1 MIRIYNQNIGIG
13 NKIADACEML
23 ETGTK
28 NALIKALKRFKVPED
43 VAKDITDIIFW
54 FI

>member
-1 MIRIYNQNIGIG
+1 
-13 NKIADACEML
+13 ML